1 MREILSSDAST
12 TVDLVKEPRFR
23 IGVLAIDPSRC
34 KIGTADGVE
43 RSIEPKLLRVLLLLY
58 RKRNTPVSRN
68 ELLACCWGGRFVS
81 GDAIER
87 VIAKLR
93 RLEAELA
100 PGSFRII
107 TISKVGYELA
117 IEEQAPL
124 VTEEPSGKHRF
135 SQRPL
140 MAPIRSGSAASAL
153 TGWLASWRARAVA

>member
-1 MREILSSDAST
+1 MMNSDFMPAI
-12 TVDLVKEPRFR
+12 DLAKEPPFQL
-23 IGVLAIDPSRC
+23 GNLAIDPSRR
-34 KIGTADGVE
+34 KIATTEGVE
-43 RSIEPKLLRVLLLLY
+43 RLIEPKLLQVLILLF
-58 RKRNTPVSRN
+58 RRRNTPVSRN

-107 TISKVGYELA
+107 TISKVGYKLA

-124 VTEEPSGKHRF
+124 VTEEPSVKHRF
-135 SQRPL
+135 SQRPQ

-153 TGWLASWRARAVA
+153 TGWLASLRARAVA

>member
-1 MREILSSDAST
+1 VREILSSDAST

-93 RLEAELA
+93 KLVSELA

-107 TISKVGYELA
+107 TISKIGYELV
-117 IEEQAPL
+117 IEEEAPL
-124 VTEEPSGKHRF
+124 LTEGTSLKQGGPL
-135 SQRPL
+135 RPL
-140 MAPIRSGSAASAL
+140 MTAIRQVAAR
-153 TGWLASWRARAVA
+153 WRSKDR